1 MRQKTVFSN
10 DEYKSQYRISKRVN
24 GENSALKAPEALMV
38 HFCIFLMI
46 VLRNQEYINTVLKTV
61 QKTY

>member
-1 MRQKTVFSN
+1 MMSTKVSTEFRN
-10 DEYKSQYRISKRVN
+10 NVN